1 MRKPPFGALLVALPL
16 LPLAL
21 AAALASALPAAAGAA
36 TLAGVTI
43 PDRVDAGG
51 AGGPG
56 GAGGQQ
62 LVLDGLGL
70 RKKFFIK
77 VYVGALYLPAK
88 ERSEARVMAADAPR
102 RMLFH
107 FLYGVSASQMCDAWN
122 EGLADNTPHP
132 TAEVQ
137 AAFKT
142 LCGYM
147 EAIPSGSEMALTYLP
162 GQGTRVEVNGKLK
175 GTLPGKPTAD
185 AILGSWIGPHP
196 GPGDDF
202 KHAVLGAAD

>member
-1 MRKPPFGALLVALPL
+1 MRKPPFGARLVALPL
-16 LPLAL
+16 FAM
-21 AAALASALPAAAGAA
+21 AMALPWTTVAAEAA
-36 TLAGVTI
+36 TLAGVTL
-43 PDRVDAGG
+43 PDRVEAGG
-51 AGGPG
+51 A
-56 GAGGQQ
+56 AGGGQP

-77 VYVGALYLPAK
+77 VYVGALYLPAS
-88 ERSEARVMAADAPR
+88 ERSEAKVMAADAPR

-132 TAEVQ
+132 AAEVL

-185 AILGSWIGPHP
+185 AILASWIGPHP

-202 KHAVLGAAD
+202 KHAVLGAAN